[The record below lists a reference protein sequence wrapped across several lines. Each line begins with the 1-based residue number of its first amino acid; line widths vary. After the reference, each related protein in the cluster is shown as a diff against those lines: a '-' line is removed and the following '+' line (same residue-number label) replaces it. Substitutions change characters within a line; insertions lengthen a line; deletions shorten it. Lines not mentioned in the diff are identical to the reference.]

1 MRARPLTA
9 AASSRSAIVHPPTPA
24 RPTPTPTEARDPSD
38 VDVEDADQ
46 DELAEESELEEEGRR
61 PDVLAALGLVPP
73 PEDPPQEIPL
83 PHRGRL
89 ERGFGV
95 PLGALRVL
103 TGPTIR
109 LALDGLGARA
119 ASVGDTILL
128 RDRGA
133 SLPTVAHEV
142 AHALQPTTSDTNS
155 GVEAADTPAEQE
167 AHRASAALVAGAH
180 VPRPVSPRAPG
191 SLALLRLG
199 DLEGFIGSQLQFPD
213 PEALRD
219 AARGAIE
226 AATVGGK
233 EEEEPEEEEEEEKKT
248 LKEQLQAALA
258 AQKSL
263 IVGDPIQKTEEVVEE
278 PAPEPEKAPEE
289 RRTFKQ
295 QLRDAL
301 APTLGPRALP
311 ETTEETPTEEAAPPE
326 GEVDEA
332 RVEAAEAEA
341 VEDVEAPTAEEV
353 AEEAA
358 APAEDT
364 QTLPAAAAD
373 AEPERQPRTLA
384 EGLRAMVAMPPSVA
398 VEALAPAAARLGD
411 LAQSEHKALVEATPD
426 LPVVMEGR
434 AEPVEVDTDALVAAA
449 EPVDLPQSDTE
460 QTPEV
465 AEAEAPAPFVI
476 DPGVTAELAASD
488 ADAPPGETATLAAE
502 AAAALPTDD
511 PGLVTSPGPA
521 PSAALAASEGQGQ
534 LTTNAGLFTLSAE
547 EGFTTA
553 EAAIQ
558 YGPGEEV
565 IQPQALEEQLEVP
578 EVEAPEV
585 EAPEVDVADLGDHCV
600 EGEQIEALDAEA
612 QPVFEEHAAP
622 QLSAIEGADV
632 ERQEGWAAAEQTALD
647 DAAVAQEDAE
657 VAQTA
662 VVEAQRERIAT
673 ARADTLARQ
682 QEAVAETEQ
691 GLQTQKEAENK
702 TVQGEVTAAQTLID
716 NKYSQTER
724 QAQDKAD
731 QARAD
736 AEAKQKEAEE
746 PGWLAQARDKIVSAI
761 GALRTAIGDIFDR
774 ARQALHDLID
784 KARTFAQGQIDRVAS
799 AAKDA
804 VGRFGTF
811 AKGAVDTLLGSTL
824 PGLAEDLGNL
834 IDDGVALASDGID
847 AVAEGY
853 RGAVAF
859 VADGLH
865 TATDVVTTAY
875 ETLVDTQLAVWEATI
890 AGDWE
895 TLLDMGLDAV
905 SLLGEPLMDLL
916 RTISPELADFI
927 DQGPVQL
934 LMAEV
939 AQRLDAWLCDLVG
952 DMELAETVTAFVD
965 STSGALKGLYEGFFA
980 ENADAC
986 EDFTAFTTKLTDF
999 TAVLFDNPVVNTLK
1013 ALMEGAN
1020 DILATVLGLLVEVNL
1035 ALLQPVWDALGFL
1048 ADGVGAMFGAV
1059 KDASAQ
1065 LWTWVSGLLGL
1076 DSCEE
1081 DTGEGSGLWG
1091 MLSDAAST
1099 VWTVIKEDIGPAF
1112 IDGISTAAKLWW
1124 DFSIFKL
1131 LFDLVDAAGSAI
1143 TALKEWFNSS
1153 ETIQSAPEKL
1163 GEVVLPVLESAL
1175 LFMGDTFASVVDS
1188 LAGMASGLADAVV
1201 GALAAFT
1208 GGDLAHC
1215 AQHFLDDVQLLTQSL
1230 ADWVVDLLVP
1240 TKDNVRDVIIE
1251 GARSTI
1257 RTIIQ
1262 VISMLGLVMVSGGAA
1277 LGPMLASVAW
1287 KLLPDCYKPAIIDVV
1302 VTVLLQWLNAQPDLP
1317 LFGPLWSLLKPGVVG
1332 FLEAVLNWQPEEKIA
1347 VSNRLASIL
1356 TSDAP
1361 QFMGGFVLGLLQGLW
1376 EGLTDPFMMI
1386 WMAADGLRTLVDW
1399 VATLSGNP
1407 ENSIKPK
1414 QDEAAAAEPAAQAE
1428 GEVRTLHKRARA
1440 EAAREPDLDAAARAA
1455 AAVDPQNPVQSAAA
1469 ASSVYAKAVE
1479 DAEPALTPANDIQM
1493 PGAAS
1498 AAAPGA
1504 AQPGDDA
1511 ALVGRLGE
1519 MGEELRPDV
1528 EDVGDN
1534 FMPAVE
1540 EHFSSSEGAGF
1551 GSVTEKLGDMWT
1563 SAQDA
1568 IHGAGGDLANSL
1580 KDALLGVPKPADGEA
1595 VAAESPEAAAQ
1606 GLNMFEIG
1614 KTVGWIA
1621 GMIAFEVILGL
1632 LTVGSWTAASG
1643 AMKVLKGIATL
1654 INKIN
1659 DLFGLVFQLF
1669 GKVGKALLKALDPIK
1684 KLLGRAKGKAGELIT
1699 AIRRIGDKL
1708 LGWADELLAKF
1719 GVKKKGATPPGA
1731 GKADDVARKA
1741 DDVAA
1746 REVREE
1752 VGEQGAKGAR
1762 KADDVA
1768 DATEKKRVAAE
1779 ASVASEI
1786 LEERGLPAAA
1796 NAEVL
1801 FSVFK
1806 PQHAWIKDFTW
1817 TKEGTKAAIWMIA
1830 SKDNINDYDKPNKD
1844 DSDLTKGGDNL
1855 DELPTNSTD
1864 SIDGAQT
1871 PNKVESPA
1879 IVDENPIPLK
1889 GDGLDH
1895 IRRGLT
1901 PEQLRGLDMLSAH
1914 ADAATVE
1921 RIVSKKSDDFLAN
1934 FAAGPRVMNVG
1945 SGTNPLPGAINTDI
1959 RDLPDVDVVA
1969 NASGGIPFSDGLF
1982 DEVLSKNPE
1991 GFNPLATDAVRVLKP
2006 GGTFTVVGQ
2015 PSNYQLRQLKRMSD
2029 ADLRKLGLKRLDP
2042 IDKLPHMEE
2051 KYLFG
2056 TTRLTKGDEIYL
2068 GPRASG
2074 VMVGRQLTFR
2084 KLQ

>member
-1 MRARPLTA
+1 MRARTSVVVKRPLSTTRP
-9 AASSRSAIVHPPTPA
+9 SPQVHA
-24 RPTPTPTEARDPSD
+24 RPTPTEARDPSD

-142 AHALQPTTSDTNS
+142 AHALQPTTSDTNA

-233 EEEEPEEEEEEEKKT
+233 EEESEEEEEEEPEEEKKT

-263 IVGDPIQKTEEVVEE
+263 IVGDPTQKMEEAVEE

-332 RVEAAEAEA
+332 RVEQAEAEA

-411 LAQSEHKALVEATPD
+411 LAQSEHEALVEATPD

-465 AEAEAPAPFVI
+465 AAAEAPAPFVI

-553 EAAIQ
+553 EASIQ

-673 ARADTLARQ
+673 ARADTLERQ

-716 NKYSQTER
+716 NKYSQTKQEAER
-724 QAQDKAD
+724 QAD
-731 QARAD
+731 QARTD

-853 RGAVAF
+853 KGAVAF

-1020 DILATVLGLLVEVNL
+1020 DILATVLGLLLEVNL

-1048 ADGVGAMFGAV
+1048 ADGVGLMFGAV

-1361 QFMGGFVLGLLQGLW
+1361 QFMGGFVVGFLQGLW
-1376 EGLTDPFMMI
+1376 ESLADPFMMI
-1386 WMAADGLRTLVDW
+1386 WMVADGLRSLIEW
-1399 VATLSGNP
+1399 VGGLSGGAEGDTQAEAP
-1407 ENSIKPK
+1407 PA
-1414 QDEAAAAEPAAQAE
+1414 EAAPPAA
-1428 GEVRTLHKRARA
+1428 GEVRTLHKRPGSGA
-1440 EAAREPDLDAAARAA
+1440 PKPNLDAAARAA
-1455 AAVDPQNPVQSAAA
+1455 AAIDPQNPTQSAAA
-1469 ASSVYAKAVE
+1469 AAAVYADAVE
-1479 DAEPALTPANDIQM
+1479 QVPPELSPPNSIQTPED
-1493 PGAAS
+1493 
-1498 AAAPGA
+1498 AAAAVA
-1504 AQPGDDA
+1504 AGPVDDA

-1519 MGEELRPDV
+1519 MGGELRPDAEEV
-1528 EDVGDN
+1528 AGG
-1534 FMPAVE
+1534 FIPAME
-1540 EHFSSSEGAGF
+1540 EHFSSGEGSGF
-1551 GSVTEKLGDMWT
+1551 GSLTEKLGELWG
-1563 SAQDA
+1563 SAQNA
-1568 IHGAGGDLANSL
+1568 IQGAAGELANSL
-1580 KDALLGVPKPADGEA
+1580 RDALLGRPRPTDEEA
-1595 VAAESPEAAAQ
+1595 VAAEGGEAAAESM
-1606 GLNMFEIG
+1606 GLYDIG
-1614 KTVGWIA
+1614 KTVGWLA
-1621 GMIAFEVILGL
+1621 GMIAFEVILAA
-1632 LTVGSWTAASG
+1632 LTAGSGTAAKG
-1643 AMKVLKGIATL
+1643 AMKVLRKFAEL
-1654 INKIN
+1654 IK
-1659 DLFGLVFQLF
+1659 DLNEMFDVVFDLL
-1669 GKVGKALLKALDPIK
+1669 GKVGKGLLKLLEPIGK
-1684 KLLGRAKGKAGELIT
+1684 FLGRAKGKAGDLIA
-1699 AIRRIGDKL
+1699 AIRRIGDRL
-1708 LGWADELLAKF
+1708 IAYADELLARF
-1719 GVKKKGATPPGA
+1719 GVKRNGTPPGA
-1731 GKADDVARKA
+1731 GKADDVARREA

-1746 REVREE
+1746 REAREE

-1779 ASVASEI
+1779 TMVASEL
-1786 LEERGLPAAA
+1786 LEERGLSVPMNAAA
-1796 NAEVL
+1796 LRAI
-1801 FSVFK
+1801 FM

-1817 TKEGTKAAIWMIA
+1817 EKVGRKYPIWMIA
-1830 SKDNINDYDKPNKD
+1830 SKELSNNDGADNRIAKPEPEGSTGIPGVDEYEPPGPDLSNSKYPNRTPDEDYYTPIREITDG
-1844 DSDLTKGGDNL
+1844 SDIREISRATGVPEEDLRIVREHFFFEEHLIWDRETKEWFVSRFEAYNTAEADIWKKLAEGGTLTDEEKVLFDRFVKHEYNEAIYLADNYDRL
-1855 DELPTNSTD
+1855 YTASQDELKETLVGIWESAGLSPGDIAGELDYEELPIMPYRVAHNW
-1864 SIDGAQT
+1864 SIQ
-1871 PNKVESPA
+1871 K
-1879 IVDENPIPLK
+1879 
-1889 GDGLDH
+1889 
-1895 IRRGLT
+1895 
-1901 PEQLRGLDMLSAH
+1901 SAGK
-1914 ADAATVE
+1914 
-1921 RIVSKKSDDFLAN
+1921 IK
-1934 FAAGPRVMNVG
+1934 
-1945 SGTNPLPGAINTDI
+1945 
-1959 RDLPDVDVVA
+1959 
-1969 NASGGIPFSDGLF
+1969 
-1982 DEVLSKNPE
+1982 
-1991 GFNPLATDAVRVLKP
+1991 
-2006 GGTFTVVGQ
+2006 
-2015 PSNYQLRQLKRMSD
+2015 
-2029 ADLRKLGLKRLDP
+2029 
-2042 IDKLPHMEE
+2042 
-2051 KYLFG
+2051 
-2056 TTRLTKGDEIYL
+2056 
-2068 GPRASG
+2068 
-2074 VMVGRQLTFR
+2074 
-2084 KLQ
+2084 